1 MKGEQQQIKKA
12 TEELGATLSKEKS
25 KDLKNV
31 AAKVVN
37 EGAIPK
43 DILGLSDAMV
53 EGIYGQA
60 YRLYNTG
67 KYKDASQLFRLLI
80 MLNSTE
86 PKYAMGLAACFH
98 MLKEFKNAVSTY
110 AICGVIDPENPIP
123 HYHASDCYLHLQ
135 DPVSALIALE
145 MAVKR
150 AGDKPEYQTLK
161 DRAMLTIESLKQ
173 EVNKTKEEAGKA
185 KDVK

>member
-1 MKGEQQQIKKA
+1 MKGDQYQIKKA
-12 TEELGATLSKEKS
+12 TEELGAALGKEKI
-25 KDLKNV
+25 KDFQQV
-31 AAKVVN
+31 AAKAVQ
-37 EGAIPK
+37 GGMMPK
-43 DILGLSDAMV
+43 DMMGLSDAMV

-98 MLKEFKNAVSTY
+98 MLKEYKNAVSTY

-123 HYHASDCYLHLQ
+123 HYHASDCYIHMN

-150 AGDKPEYQTLK
+150 AGDKVEYQTLK
-161 DRAMLTIESLKQ
+161 DRALLTIESLK
-173 EVNKTKEEAGKA
+173 KEIA
-185 KDVK
+185 KIKKPA

>member
-1 MKGEQQQIKKA
+1 MRSEQHQIKKA
-12 TEELGATLSKEKS
+12 TQELGATLGKEKA
-25 KDLKNV
+25 KDFQNV
-31 AAKVVN
+31 ADKVVRQ
-37 EGAIPK
+37 GMMPK
-43 DILGLSDAMV
+43 DMMGLSDAMV

-86 PKYAMGLAACFH
+86 SKYAMGLAACFH
-98 MLKEFKNAVSTY
+98 MLKEYKNAVSTY

-123 HYHASDCYLHLQ
+123 HYHASDCYVHMK
-135 DPVSALIALE
+135 DTVSALISLE

-150 AGDKPEYQTLK
+150 AGDKEEYQMLK
-161 DRAMLTIESLKQ
+161 DRALLTIDALK
-173 EVNKTKEEAGKA
+173 KEMGHE
-185 KDVK
+185 